1 MNSLNNNADTKNN
14 PLLRFFSVYFSNF
27 SQIILTN
34 LLFFLCCIPAFT
46 VEVILYFVIGRI
58 DIVTLLL
65 LVPMIS
71 PLSGGLIMTC
81 RKIAM
86 GERPQLKSVF
96 WQNTKK
102 NVLQLTVHGIIM
114 YAVLLVE
121 YFALTVYFSAAK
133 ANPILWIAFV
143 FMILL
148 GFFILFCMYSVPIMI
163 VTIDLKLSKIY
174 KNAALLTFGALTKNL
189 SATLVLTGFVG
200 IIMSVIMVGN
210 WVISLIMAVILAIL
224 VVPATVCVIVS
235 FNLYPKIK
243 NDIADGNA
251 TVSKPSPKK
260 TSALPDDVQ
269 DDIPDE
275 LLQGN
280 PDEMVFFN
288 GKMLKRSALISQKLS
303 QNKPN
308 RE

>member
-1 MNSLNNNADTKNN
+1 MNSLNKKADTNNN

-27 SQIILTN
+27 RQIILIN
-34 LLFFLCCIPAFT
+34 LMFFVCCIPAFAI
-46 VEVILYFVIGRI
+46 EAILYFAIGRI

-65 LVPMIS
+65 LVPMTS

-81 RKIAM
+81 RKISM
-86 GERPQLKSVF
+86 GERPKLKSVF
-96 WQNTKK
+96 WQHTKK
-102 NVLQLTVHGIIM
+102 NIMQLTVHGIIM
-114 YAVLLVE
+114 YAVLIVE

-133 ANPILWIAFV
+133 SNPLLWVAFV
-143 FMILL
+143 FMVLL
-148 GFFILFCMYSVPIMI
+148 GVFILFCMYSVPIMV

-189 SATLVLTGFVG
+189 SATLVLMGFAG
-200 IIMSVIMVGN
+200 IMMSVIMVGN
-210 WVISLIMAVILAIL
+210 WIISLIIAGILTIL

-243 NDIADGNA
+243 NDIAEGNA
-251 TVSKPSPKK
+251 TVSKQASKK
-260 TSALPDDVQ
+260 NSDMRDGLQ
-269 DDIPDE
+269 EDIPDE

-303 QNKPN
+303 ENKPVN
-308 RE
+308 E